1 MSTLD
6 SEVTLTSIWVEW
18 QASRTSLPEYDN
30 REIFLHSLLS
40 QIDISS
46 RHVEEALA
54 ANDVEGARTE
64 NDLSHL
70 TVTLL
75 DCLDDWSDVTA
86 RAPTG
91 TSSLALVNRTRE

>member
-1 MSTLD
+1 M
-6 SEVTLTSIWVEW
+6 
-18 QASRTSLPEYDN
+18 SLPEYDS
-30 REIFLHSLLS
+30 RETFLHSLLS
-40 QIDISS
+40 QIDASS

-54 ANDVEGARTE
+54 ANDVEEARTE

-86 RAPTG
+86 RTSTG
-91 TSSLALVNRTRE
+91 TSFALVNRTCE